1 MLSGSRDVT
10 QHLGMRSSKKRSL
23 SIGGVKTAWLKYEV
37 RGQQQQ
43 QEWQQ
48 ERVAARRQGQEGW

>member
-1 MLSGSRDVT
+1 
-10 QHLGMRSSKKRSL
+10 MRSSKKRSI

-48 ERVAARRQGQEGW
+48 QRQERSAVWRQG